1 MRDFSARRHPRMS
14 LSALRGREWK
24 WRSRCRL
31 SKKSP
36 ITNSDPQP
44 SCSPCPNR
52 PPRSKALLRTLPIPT
67 PEPNKHPILESRD
80 APPHKHETCKNQCSL
95 ANFSNKKPTINMYQ
109 PKQNRKEKK
118 KKKEK
123 GKRATPAPVQDR
135 KKKKKNF
142 RLREQQMSVCLRVRA
157 CVSWERSIVCDARK
171 KNKMVRNS
179 KARAP
184 GEGEKRKKEIEAEN
198 GKALEFCACL
208 RCSCRFVVV
217 EIIVSVMS

>member
-118 KKKEK
+118 KGK
-123 GKRATPAPVQDR
+123 GEEGDSCPGTGPQEE
-135 KKKKKNF
+135 KKKKKTFDCVSN
-142 RLREQQMSVCLRVRA
+142 RCLCVCVCVRA
-157 CVSWERSIVCDARK
+157 CRGSDQLYAMQGKKTRWFAIRK
-171 KNKMVRNS
+171 REP
-179 KARAP
+179 R
-184 GEGEKRKKEIEAEN
+184 EKGKKE
-198 GKALEFCACL
+198 KKK
-208 RCSCRFVVV
+208 
-217 EIIVSVMS
+217 